1 MAKIV
6 LIADDC
12 RSKAVY
18 LESCQLPDFYM
29 ADYSIQALAVR
40 QYGEACDLLRRAG
53 YTLLDKA
60 VSVDIIIDH
69 AGKLMEIHSLFR
81 QNGIQAELSDIADT
95 LYQA

>member
-12 RSKAVY
+12 SSKAVY
-18 LESCQLPDFYM
+18 LESCQLPNFYM
-29 ADYSIQALAVR
+29 ADFSIQALAVR
-40 QYGEACDLLRRAG
+40 QYEEACELLHRAG

-60 VSVDIIIDH
+60 ISADIIIDH
-69 AGKLMEIHSLFR
+69 AGQLMAIRSLFR
-81 QNGIQAELSDIADT
+81 QDGIQAELSDIADT

>member
-29 ADYSIQALAVR
+29 ADFAIQALAVR

-60 VSVDIIIDH
+60 ISADIIIDH
-69 AGKLMEIHSLFR
+69 AGQLMEIRSLFR
-81 QNGIQAELSDIADT
+81 QNGIQVELSDIADS